1 MSVQSTMDA
10 SQVRDSVHAV
20 RGAHIASAIGASA
33 PLSFDFEP
41 ESDGLSV
48 AQLDKLSSFDTT
60 NYYFDCAAD
69 FVDLSDAERAILKRP
84 FREVS
89 VELPI
94 KMDSGQW
101 RLFNGYRV
109 QHNNARGPCKGG
121 LRYHPSVENDEV
133 RALAALM
140 TWKTAL
146 VDVPFGGAKGGIAC
160 EPQRMSVAERQRLT
174 RAYVRAIDDIIGPQS
189 DIPAPDVN
197 TNAQT
202 MAWFMDEY
210 SARHGFS
217 PAVVT
222 GKPPN
227 LLGSMGRE
235 DATGRGVSLMTQA
248 AVKALGMKLAGAEV
262 VVQGFGNV
270 GSYTALFLHEA
281 GAKIIAIGDADG
293 SVFNATGIN
302 VPELYAYSQE
312 HRSVVDFPGGGALAS
327 EELLRT
333 PCDILIPAAL
343 GGVIDAEVA
352 NQVQCQLIVEAAN
365 GPVTAGANSILRKRR
380 IHIVPDILA
389 NAGGVVVSY
398 FEWTQNLTEFKW
410 KVERVHEEL
419 TETME
424 QAFQDVLRLAT
435 EKRVDLRTAS
445 YMLAIDRV
453 ITAARARWM
462 S

>member
-1 MSVQSTMDA
+1 
-10 SQVRDSVHAV
+10 
-20 RGAHIASAIGASA
+20 
-33 PLSFDFEP
+33 
-41 ESDGLSV
+41 
-48 AQLDKLSSFDTT
+48 
-60 NYYFDCAAD
+60 
-69 FVDLSDAERAILKRP
+69 
-84 FREVS
+84 
-89 VELPI
+89 
-94 KMDSGQW
+94 
-101 RLFNGYRV
+101 V

-146 VDVPFGGAKGGIAC
+146 ADVPFGGAKGGIAC
-160 EPQRMSVAERQRLT
+160 EPQRMSLAERQRLT
-174 RAYVRAIDDIIGPQS
+174 RVYVRAIDDIIGPQS

-217 PAVVT
+217 PAIVT
-222 GKPPN
+222 GKPMN
-227 LLGSMGRE
+227 LLGSAGRE
-235 DATGRGVSLMTQA
+235 DATGRGVSLMTQTA
-248 AVKALGMKLAGAEV
+248 CRALGLRVKGARV

-270 GSYTALFLHEA
+270 GSHTALLLHEA
-281 GAKIIAIGDADG
+281 GAEIIAVGDADG
-293 SVFNATGIN
+293 SVFNETGLN
-302 VPELYAYSQE
+302 VPELYAHSQ
-312 HRSVVDFPGGGALAS
+312 RYRGVSGFPGGKANPT
-327 EELLRT
+327 EELLET

-352 NQVQCQLIVEAAN
+352 SRVQCQLIVEAAN
-365 GPVTAGANSILRKRR
+365 APVTAGADRVLRKRG

-398 FEWTQNLTEFKW
+398 FEWTQNLTEFRW
-410 KVERVHEEL
+410 KLERVHEEL
-419 TETME
+419 AEIME
-424 QAFQDVLRLAT
+424 RSFEEVLAVAR
-435 EKRVDLRTAS
+435 EKRVDLRTAA